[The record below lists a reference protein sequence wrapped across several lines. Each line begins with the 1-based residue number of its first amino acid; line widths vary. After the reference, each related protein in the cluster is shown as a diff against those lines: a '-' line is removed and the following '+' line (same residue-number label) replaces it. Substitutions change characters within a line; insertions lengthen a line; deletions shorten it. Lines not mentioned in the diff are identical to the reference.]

1 MPINF
6 VSFHALFCEAV
17 KQETA
22 AFDTD
27 ASPNRKQFPRKKIC
41 SSMKLDTG
49 NYLTELAS
57 VGFHERHLA
66 SVKNFN
72 GKDLPL

>member
-1 MPINF
+1 
-6 VSFHALFCEAV
+6 
-17 KQETA
+17 
-22 AFDTD
+22 
-27 ASPNRKQFPRKKIC
+27 
-41 SSMKLDTG
+41 MKLDTG